1 MSASQSSVAPPNG
14 PPLSRSH
21 RTSFSASQPPASG
34 PAASPPPPASQQSNM
49 SVSFSNGGGGGRL
62 MESRSFGGYGD
73 NSGHGFY
80 NGNYRPQIYTAVYS
94 NVSVYEMEVNGVAVM
109 RRRSDSWLNATQILK
124 VAGVVK
130 ARRTKTLEKEV
141 VSGEHEKVQGGYGK
155 YQGTWVSYQRG
166 VELCRR
172 YHVEDLLRPLLEYD
186 MGQDG
191 VSQAGQGA
199 IDTPTKEQAMAA
211 QRKRLYYGMDSQ
223 SSSSHGTFFQS
234 ISRTAASAVSAINK
248 ARFDSPASRGPD
260 SRQPSAMRRS
270 SQMSSQES
278 HIPLG
283 SQQSMYSVASD
294 SGFASNMQPSQ
305 RSMVDHGEETQE
317 PPRKRM
323 RSCSS
328 LQPRSFNASMNDP
341 TPTEPSE
348 SFYEQIEA
356 QTDGASD
363 YAHGLKPLPAA
374 TTPERYQKMK
384 LIMTLFLDKRAKDF
398 STHPAFLTLSSED
411 LEIPLDEYLNSALHW
426 AAMLA
431 RMPLLHALVAKGV
444 SIHRLNAAGETALQK
459 AVGTRNNLDYR
470 TFSKLLQVLAPTI
483 EIIDHHGRTVLHH
496 IAMMAATGGDGHVA
510 AKHYLECLLEF
521 IVRHGGP
528 SNSQQSAVNGAN
540 NVLGPQSMEIIGLG
554 RFMSDMVNIQDDK
567 GDTAL
572 NLAGRARTIL
582 VPQLLEVGASPHIPN
597 HTGLRPADYGVG
609 VDMVNS
615 GGQGQL
621 NGDAN
626 DSFSNQLA
634 RTKKDILN
642 STIVQITSAI
652 EESFSMVDKDLSDDL
667 SQKQQEFDH
676 WHAKIRESA
685 RLRQIEQNELDE
697 IKRRARERVELQRQT
712 RNLEQSAD
720 ELAATLK
727 EMQAVDASDGNAGGN
742 SKRKAIFDAD
752 KFYALFPDTFDP
764 SSELSDEQK
773 SYLLEQ
779 PSPDQLQTLLEAYEE
794 HNKNINEEIE
804 VLKSKNVVLGEQYR
818 RMVMACTGWSA
829 EQVDAAAE
837 GLMECV
843 KDLNQ
848 DPMSEEM
855 ALEILMQDRGQD
867 W

>member
-1 MSASQSSVAPPNG
+1 
-14 PPLSRSH
+14 
-21 RTSFSASQPPASG
+21 
-34 PAASPPPPASQQSNM
+34 
-49 SVSFSNGGGGGRL
+49 
-62 MESRSFGGYGD
+62 
-73 NSGHGFY
+73 
-80 NGNYRPQIYTAVYS
+80 
-94 NVSVYEMEVNGVAVM
+94 MEVNGVAVM

-141 VSGEHEKVQGGYGK
+141 ASGEHEKVQGGYGK

-191 VSQAGQGA
+191 VSQAGHGA
-199 IDTPTKEQAMAA
+199 TDTPTKEQAMAA

-223 SSSSHGTFFQS
+223 NSSSQGTFFQS

-260 SRQPSAMRRS
+260 SRQPSAIRRS

-278 HIPLG
+278 HVPLG
-283 SQQSMYSVASD
+283 SQKSMYSVASD
-294 SGFASNMQPSQ
+294 SGFASNLQPSQ
-305 RSMVDHGEETQE
+305 RSLVDHGEETQE

-323 RSCSS
+323 RSSS
-328 LQPRSFNASMNDP
+328 SVQMRSFNALNEP

-348 SFYEQIEA
+348 SFYRPLEA
-356 QTDGASD
+356 QEDATDD
-363 YAHGLKPLPAA
+363 YTHGLKPLAAA

-398 STHPAFLTLSSED
+398 STHPAFLTLTSED

-431 RMPLLHALVAKGV
+431 RLPLVHALVAKGV
-444 SIHRLNAAGETALQK
+444 SIYRLNAAGETALQK

-470 TFSKLLQVLAPTI
+470 TFSKLLQVLAATI

-528 SNSQQSAVNGAN
+528 SNSQQSSANGASSLRN
-540 NVLGPQSMEIIGLG
+540 PQRTEVIGLG
-554 RFMSDMVNIQDDK
+554 RFMSDMINIQDDQ

-609 VDMVNS
+609 VDMVSS
-615 GGQGQL
+615 GGQGLQ
-621 NGDAN
+621 NGDAD
-626 DSFSNQLA
+626 DSFSTQLA
-634 RTKKDILN
+634 RTKQDIL
-642 STIVQITSAI
+642 SSALAQITSAI
-652 EESFSMVDKDLSDDL
+652 EQSFNMVDKDLSDDL
-667 SQKQQEFDH
+667 SKKQEEFDQ

-685 RLRQIEQNELDE
+685 KLRQIEQNELDE
-697 IKRRARERVELQRQT
+697 LKKTSRERIELQRQT

-727 EMQAVDASDGNAGGN
+727 EMEDAEPSDNPVGDDPRQTPLFDLDGFNTLFPETFDASTG
-742 SKRKAIFDAD
+742 F
-752 KFYALFPDTFDP
+752 
-764 SSELSDEQK
+764 SDEQRA
-773 SYLLEQ
+773 YLSEQ
-779 PSPDQLQTLLEAYEE
+779 PSVEKLQAFLGAYEE
-794 HNKNINEEIE
+794 HNQSIGEEIE
-804 VLKSKNVVLGEQYR
+804 ILKSKNVVLGEQYR

-848 DPMSEEM
+848 DPVPEEV

>member
-1 MSASQSSVAPPNG
+1 MSVPQSSLGLANELSLSQSHKGSFNAP
-14 PPLSRSH
+14 
-21 RTSFSASQPPASG
+21 AV
-34 PAASPPPPASQQSNM
+34 SPPSASQQSNM
-49 SVSFSNGGGGGRL
+49 SISFSNNGVGNRS
-62 MESRSFGGYGD
+62 MDSRSFGGYGE
-73 NSGHGFY
+73 NSGFGPY
-80 NGNYRPQIYTAVYS
+80 NGDYKPQIYTAVYS

-155 YQGTWVSYQRG
+155 YQGTWVSYERG

-199 IDTPTKEQAMAA
+199 VETPTKEQAMAA

-223 SSSSHGTFFQS
+223 NSSSQGTFFQS
-234 ISRTAASAVSAINK
+234 ISRTAVSAVNAINK
-248 ARFDSPASRGPD
+248 ARFDSPISRGPD
-260 SRQPSAMRRS
+260 SRQSSSMRKS
-270 SQMSSQES
+270 SQMSSQET
-278 HIPLG
+278 HAPLG
-283 SQQSMYSVASD
+283 SQQSMYSAASD
-294 SGFASNMQPSQ
+294 SGFGSNLQPSQ
-305 RSMVDHGEETQE
+305 RTIVDHGEETQE

-323 RSCSS
+323 RSSS
-328 LQPRSFNASMNDP
+328 SVQARSFNVSMNEP

-348 SFYEQIEA
+348 SFYQQLEA
-356 QTDGASD
+356 QDDGNED
-363 YAHGLKPLPAA
+363 YTRGLKPLPAA
-374 TTPERYQKMK
+374 TNPERYQKMK
-384 LIMTLFLDKRAKDF
+384 LIMTLFLDKRTKDF
-398 STHPAFLTLSSED
+398 STHPAFLTLTSED

-431 RMPLLHALVAKGV
+431 RMPLVHALVAKGV
-444 SIHRLNAAGETALQK
+444 SIYRLNAAGETALQK

-496 IAMMAATGGDGHVA
+496 IAVMAATGGDGHVA

-528 SNSQQSAVNGAN
+528 SNSPRKPINGTTSFSDS
-540 NVLGPQSMEIIGLG
+540 QKTEILGLG
-554 RFMSDMVNIQDDK
+554 RFMSNMVNIQDDQ

-609 VDMVNS
+609 VDMVNN
-615 GGQGQL
+615 GEQGQQ

-626 DSFSNQLA
+626 DSFSSQLA
-634 RTKKDILN
+634 RAKKDILS
-642 STIVQITSAI
+642 STLAQITSAI
-652 EESFSMVDKDLSDDL
+652 EQSFNMVDRDLSDDL
-667 SQKQQEFDH
+667 GKKQEEFDH

-685 RLRQIEQNELDE
+685 KLRQIEQNELDE
-697 IKRRARERVELQRQT
+697 VKKKARERVELQRQT

-720 ELAATLK
+720 ELASALNQSQGVGSCDSV
-727 EMQAVDASDGNAGGN
+727 EDSN
-742 SKRKAIFDAD
+742 SRRTALFDAD
-752 KFYALFPDTFDP
+752 RFNALFPETCD
-764 SSELSDEQK
+764 SSKGLSEEQMA
-773 SYLLEQ
+773 YLSEQ
-779 PSPDQLQTLLEAYEE
+779 PSVDKLQALLEAYEE
-794 HNKNINEEIE
+794 HNKSISEEIE

-818 RMVMACTGWSA
+818 RMVMACTGWSG

-848 DPMSEEM
+848 DPMPEEV